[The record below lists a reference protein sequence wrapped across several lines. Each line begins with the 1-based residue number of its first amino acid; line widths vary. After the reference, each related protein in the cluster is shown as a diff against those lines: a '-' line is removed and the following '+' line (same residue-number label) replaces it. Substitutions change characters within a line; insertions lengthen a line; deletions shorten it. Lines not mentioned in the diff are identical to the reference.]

1 MAEIL
6 LPELGEGIENVE
18 ISDIMV
24 SEGSN
29 INKNEPMIVV
39 ESDKASMEIPID
51 ISGTIE
57 KIYIKKG
64 DKISA
69 GEPILSIKSNKKSVQ
84 NNQNI
89 ENIEKEQV
97 EKDIVEENNGEKSAE
112 STPKTIKHEKDNA
125 ISTQSPIGKGVLASP
140 SVRRFARELGCDLKL
155 VEGTANKGRISQED
169 VQNYIKGQLSK
180 SLKAKPNLTF
190 KAPGQDLDFSKWGK
204 IETQPLNKI
213 KRITG
218 ARLQQAWQAIPH
230 VTQFDKADVTKL
242 EQLRISLKKLNK
254 DKKLKVSIL
263 PFIMKAVIKVLKE
276 FPHFNSSL
284 DENSENLVLKKYYH
298 FGIAVDTEDGLIVPV
313 MRDVDK
319 KNIKAISSE
328 LVELSNKARNKKLL
342 PNDLVGGTFTIS
354 SLGGIGGTFFTP
366 IINPPEVAILGISK
380 MQDEPVFLE
389 EKFRKR
395 KILPFSLSYDHRII
409 DGADAAR
416 FTSRLSDY
424 LSNLDKLTEK

>member
-29 INKNEPMIVV
+29 IKKNEPMIVV

-69 GEPILSIKSNKKSVQ
+69 GEPILSIKSNKESVQ

-89 ENIEKEQV
+89 KNIENIEQEKI
-97 EKDIVEENNGEKSAE
+97 EKDIIKENNDQKLAK

-140 SVRRFARELGCDLKL
+140 SVRRFARELGCDLNL

-190 KAPGQDLDFSKWGK
+190 KAPGQDLDLSKWGK
-204 IETQPLNKI
+204 IEN
-213 KRITG
+213 
-218 ARLQQAWQAIPH
+218 
-230 VTQFDKADVTKL
+230 QFL
-242 EQLRISLKKLNK
+242 LKK
-254 DKKLKVSIL
+254 
-263 PFIMKAVIKVLKE
+263 
-276 FPHFNSSL
+276 
-284 DENSENLVLKKYYH
+284 
-298 FGIAVDTEDGLIVPV
+298 
-313 MRDVDK
+313 
-319 KNIKAISSE
+319 
-328 LVELSNKARNKKLL
+328 
-342 PNDLVGGTFTIS
+342 
-354 SLGGIGGTFFTP
+354 
-366 IINPPEVAILGISK
+366 
-380 MQDEPVFLE
+380 
-389 EKFRKR
+389 
-395 KILPFSLSYDHRII
+395 
-409 DGADAAR
+409 
-416 FTSRLSDY
+416 
-424 LSNLDKLTEK
+424 